1 MSTQNNE
8 TRSVKNE
15 LSEEVSQLQMSKE
28 TVHDWMKFCE
38 AVAEVSEEIQTA
50 HGQDDVDQE
59 AAQFLQENEIWT
71 KHITDEEHEQIID
84 LLSTSEMDATE
95 RSDDHSGPPESKK
108 QRLSASSESKN
119 A

>member
-1 MSTQNNE
+1 MATQNNE
-8 TRSVKNE
+8 TRSVENE
-15 LSEEVSQLQMSKE
+15 LTEEISQSKK
-28 TVHDWMKFCE
+28 TVYDWLKFCE
-38 AVAEVSEEIQTA
+38 ADAEVSEEIQTA
-50 HGQDDVDQE
+50 DGQDDVDQE

-84 LLSTSEMDATE
+84 LLSTSELDTTE

>member
-1 MSTQNNE
+1 MATQNNE
-8 TRSVKNE
+8 TRSVENE
-15 LSEEVSQLQMSKE
+15 LTEEISQSKK
-28 TVHDWMKFCE
+28 TVYDWMKFCE
-38 AVAEVSEEIQTA
+38 ADAEVSEEIQTGFL
-50 HGQDDVDQE
+50 HGQDVDVDQE

-71 KHITDEEHEQIID
+71 KYITDEELEQIID

>member
-1 MSTQNNE
+1 MATQSNE
-8 TRSVKNE
+8 TRSVENE
-15 LSEEVSQLQMSKE
+15 LTEEISQSKK
-28 TVHDWMKFCE
+28 TVYDWMKFCE
-38 AVAEVSEEIQTA
+38 ADAEVSEEIQTA
-50 HGQDDVDQE
+50 DGQDYVDQE

>member
-1 MSTQNNE
+1 MATQNNE
-8 TRSVKNE
+8 TRSVENE
-15 LSEEVSQLQMSKE
+15 LTEEISQSKK
-28 TVHDWMKFCE
+28 TVYDWMKFCE
-38 AVAEVSEEIQTA
+38 ADAEVSEEIQTA
-50 HGQDDVDQE
+50 HGQDYVDQE

-95 RSDDHSGPPESKK
+95 RSDDHSGPPKSKK

>member
-1 MSTQNNE
+1 MATQNNE
-8 TRSVKNE
+8 TRSVENE
-15 LSEEVSQLQMSKE
+15 LTEEISQSKK
-28 TVHDWMKFCE
+28 TVYDWLKFCE
-38 AVAEVSEEIQTA
+38 ADAEVSEEIQTA
-50 HGQDDVDQE
+50 DGQDDVDQE

-71 KHITDEEHEQIID
+71 KYITDEELEQIID
-84 LLSTSEMDATE
+84 LLSTSELDTTE